1 MSTTT
6 QYQVTERILN
16 LAQSHQL
23 VNQVRYGFLSD
34 IDINFEPNPITFYLI
49 PDSATYPRENI
60 IRYRFIMYAWDVL
73 LPDESNL
80 KDIISDTTMVLN
92 DIYTKLIYN
101 TSPDSWVVIAGGS
114 YQYYKEKLK
123 DVVAGAAL
131 TIDVETFADNCTQN
145 LPFN

>member
-6 QYQVTERILN
+6 QYQVTDRILT
-16 LAQSHQL
+16 LAQNHQL

-34 IDINFEPNPITFYLI
+34 IDINFQPNPITFYLI

-73 LPDESNL
+73 LPDDSNL
-80 KDIISDTTMVLN
+80 QAIISDTTSVLN

-101 TSPDSWVVIAGGS
+101 SQPDSWVVIAGGS
-114 YQYYKEKLK
+114 YRYFKESLK

>member
-6 QYQVTERILN
+6 QYTVTQRILD
-16 LAQSHQL
+16 LAQNHQL

-34 IDINFEPNPITFYLI
+34 IDINFVVTPITFYLI
-49 PDSATYPRENI
+49 PDGASYPGVNK
-60 IRYRFIMYAWDVL
+60 IRYRYILYAWDTL

-101 TSPDSWVVIAGGS
+101 VSDSWVVQGGGT
-114 YQYYKEKLK
+114 YRFFKDKLK
-123 DVVAGAAL
+123 DNVAGSAL
-131 TIDVETFADNCTQN
+131 TIEVDTPADPCSIY